1 MQVLRAILNKRLAEV
16 STHSFR
22 LPDIGEG
29 VVEGEVVEWLVAVG
43 ESIVEDQPLL
53 SVMTDKATV
62 EIPSPVTGI
71 VTRLTGDIGDILP
84 VGQVCAEFEIN
95 DDEITETSVESK
107 LEDEDS
113 SALEESQFQLKS
125 KSSSSFRPISME
137 DDPEE
142 IIEWR
147 DSIISV
153 NQHKGSLRAHH
164 VLANTV
170 EAAKE
175 IGVPV
180 GELTETPYLNTIPPH
195 QEPDYPGNTD
205 LENRIQDILRW
216 NAMMMVTRANKRF
229 DGIGGHIS
237 TYASIATLWEVGLNH
252 IFRGKDGDGHGDHV
266 YWQGHASPGLYA
278 RSWMEGRFDI
288 EKIEHFRRE
297 AFTSG
302 LSSYPHPRLMP
313 EYWEYPTVSMGL
325 GAMTAIR
332 QARFNRYLRDRGI
345 VDTDSS
351 RVFYFMGDGE
361 SDEPESLS
369 ELTLASREGL
379 DNLTIIVNCNL
390 QRLDGPV
397 RGNTKIVQELAARFT
412 GAGWNV
418 IKCLWGRMWD
428 PLFAADVHGLLAAR
442 LTSLTDGDE
451 QRIMTASGEI
461 IRKELFN
468 SPVLASLVEHLSDSE
483 LEVLTDDMGGHDLH
497 RIYAAYKAA
506 IDCKGKPTVIL
517 ARSIKGYGLGP
528 TFAGRNA
535 THGKKKADN
544 SALHFMRDKI
554 GLDLSDEELEKL
566 PYILP
571 EDRPDEVAYLRE
583 CRESL
588 GGYLPE
594 RRPHPLDLPL
604 PPVETF
610 SEFDTGTRNGQAVS
624 TTMAFVRLLRNL
636 TRVDGIGSRIVPIVP
651 DEARTFGMDPLFSQ
665 LGIYSPL
672 GQLYTPVDYEVLM
685 RYKESK
691 TGQILE
697 EGINEAGAMSTF
709 IASGM
714 SYATQGT
721 PTIPFYIYYS
731 MFGFQRIGDLVWS
744 AADSRC
750 RGFLIGATSGR
761 TTLNGEGLQH
771 QDGHSLLLAMSNPSV
786 RAYDPAYAYEMA
798 TIIRHGINEM
808 YVDESDVMYYIAAYN
823 ENLEMPSK
831 PEGAD
836 EGILR
841 GLHRIEAEDN
851 AQVRLLGS
859 GPILRQV
866 EIAATKLSELGIA
879 TEVFSATSYG
889 ELRREAM
896 ESEDWNR
903 RHPSQD
909 EKSSWVQQQL
919 DDSVPITVAVSDNIA
934 AVPDLIRPWV
944 GGTFHVLGTDGFGRS
959 DTREA
964 LRRFYGVDSDCIVLD
979 TLSALLRSDLIEES
993 LYSDFLASIDVKE
1006 PDDITRI

>member
-1 MQVLRAILNKRLAEV
+1 MVV
-16 STHSFR
+16 HSFR

-62 EIPSPVTGI
+62 DIPSPVTGV
-71 VTRLTGDIGDILP
+71 VTRLTGDVGDILP
-84 VGQVCAEFEIN
+84 VGQICAEFEIEN
-95 DDEITETSVESK
+95 EETSQPPSSSD
-107 LEDEDS
+107 LEVGH
-113 SALEESQFQLKS
+113 
-125 KSSSSFRPISME
+125 SSSSDELPSTGESEAIPSINPISTA

-142 IIEWR
+142 IVEWR
-147 DSIISV
+147 DSIIAV
-153 NQHKGSLRAHH
+153 NQHKGSLRAHQI
-164 VLANTV
+164 LSNTV

-175 IGVPV
+175 AGVPV

-195 QEPDYPGNTD
+195 QEPDYPGDIDT
-205 LENRIQDILRW
+205 ENRILDILRW
-216 NAMMMVTRANKRF
+216 NAMMMVTRANKNF

-278 RSWMEGRFDI
+278 RSWMEGRFTID
-288 EKIEHFRRE
+288 KIEHFRRE
-297 AFTSG
+297 AFTDG

-332 QARFNRYLRDRGI
+332 QARFNRYLRDRGV

-351 RVFYFMGDGE
+351 RVWYFMGDGE

-397 RGNTKIVQELAARFT
+397 RGNTKIVQELASRFT

-428 PLFAADVHGLLAAR
+428 PLFAADVQGLLATR
-442 LTSLTDGDE
+442 LASLTDGDE
-451 QRIMTASGEI
+451 QRLMTASGEV

-468 SPVLASLVEHLSDSE
+468 SPDLASLVDHLSDSE

-497 RIYAAYKAA
+497 RIYSAYKAA
-506 IDCKGKPTVIL
+506 IACKGRPTVIL

-535 THGKKKADN
+535 THGKKKADH

-554 GLDLSDEELEKL
+554 GLTLSDEELEKL

-571 EDRPDEVAYLRE
+571 EDRLDEVAYLRE
-583 CRESL
+583 RRESL
-588 GGYLPE
+588 DGFLPE

-610 SEFDTGTRNGQAVS
+610 SEFDAGSQNGQAVS

-665 LGIYSPL
+665 LGIYSPS

-691 TGQILE
+691 SGQILE

-709 IASGM
+709 IASGT

-721 PTIPFYIYYS
+721 PTIPFYIFYS

-771 QDGHSLLLAMSNPSV
+771 QDGHSLLLAMSNPAV

-808 YVDESDVMYYIAAYN
+808 YVDESDVMYYITAYN

-831 PEGAD
+831 PEQAD

-841 GLHRIEAEDN
+841 GLHRIETEDD

-859 GPILRQV
+859 GSILPQV
-866 EIAATKLSELGIA
+866 EIAATKLRSLGIS
-879 TEVFSATSYG
+879 TEVYSATSYG

-903 RHPSQD
+903 RHPSQAA
-909 EKSSWVQQQL
+909 KSSWVQQQL
-919 DDSVPITVAVSDNIA
+919 DDKVPVTVAVSDNIA

-944 GGTFHVLGTDGFGRS
+944 SGIYHVLGTDGFGRS

-964 LRRFYGVDSDCIVLD
+964 LRRFYGVDSDSIVLD
-979 TLSALLRSDLIEES
+979 TLSALVRSGLIEAP
-993 LYSDFLASIDVKE
+993 LYSEFLASIDME
-1006 PDDITRI
+1006 ERDDITKI